1 MTARLSRAFLPAT
14 IPCTGVDLCVYPK
27 TTNITLNTGA
37 DKLKDLEC
45 IRNIID
51 DCDKKLVEV
60 FERRLKAVLD
70 VSEYKKKHKLPIFQ
84 PRREENI
91 LKKVNSY
98 LKHNEFSDGLE
109 LLYQQILKI
118 SKKLQSK
125 YLFPFNIVLIGF
137 MGSGKT
143 SVGTEL
149 SALLE
154 MDYIDT
160 DDIIIEN
167 SGMSI
172 NEIFSAYGETKFR
185 NLETKAM
192 EDLQGLNNTII
203 SCGGG
208 VVLNPKNIDLLKNNG
223 RTVWLKVSPEEV
235 YNRLSGDD
243 NRPLLKDNFTMEKL
257 SQILEDRL
265 PLYENAGDII
275 INTDGK
281 NVQEIAKEIVEE
293 LLDR

>member
-1 MTARLSRAFLPAT
+1 ME
-14 IPCTGVDLCVYPK
+14 
-27 TTNITLNTGA
+27 N
-37 DKLKDLEC
+37 LED

-60 FERRLKAVLD
+60 FEQRLKAVLD
-70 VSEYKKKHKLPIFQ
+70 VLEYKREHKLPIFQ
-84 PRREENI
+84 PEREQDV

-98 LKHNEFSDGLE
+98 LEHDKFSEELE
-109 LLYQQILKI
+109 LLYNQILKI

-149 SALLE
+149 STLLE

-160 DDIIIEN
+160 DDIIVED
-167 SGMSI
+167 SGISI
-172 NEIFSAYGETKFR
+172 NEIFNAYGEAEFR
-185 NLETKAM
+185 KLERKTI
-192 EDLQGLNNTII
+192 EGLGDIKNTII

-208 VVLNPKNIDLLKNNG
+208 VVLDPANIELLRDNG
-223 RTVWLKVSPEEV
+223 KIVWLKVSPGEIL
-235 YNRLSGDD
+235 NRLSNDD
-243 NRPLLKDNFTMEKL
+243 SRPLLKDSFTLKGL
-257 SQILEDRL
+257 SEILKNRL

-275 INTDGK
+275 IDTDKK
-281 NVQEIAKEIVEE
+281 NVREIAKEIIEK
-293 LLDR
+293 LLEC

>member
-1 MTARLSRAFLPAT
+1 M
-14 IPCTGVDLCVYPK
+14 
-27 TTNITLNTGA
+27 
-37 DKLKDLEC
+37 KDLEC

-60 FERRLKAVLD
+60 LERRLKAVLD
-70 VSEYKKKHKLPIFQ
+70 VSENKKRHKLPIYQ
-84 PRREENI
+84 PEREENV

-98 LKHNEFSDGLE
+98 LKYGEFSHELE
-109 LLYQQILKI
+109 LLYQRILKI

-149 SALLE
+149 STLLQ

-160 DDIIIEN
+160 DDIITEN

-172 NEIFSAYGETKFR
+172 NEIFSAYGETRFR
-185 NLETKAM
+185 NLETKAI
-192 EDLQGLNNTII
+192 ESLQDFRNTII

-208 VVLNPKNIDLLKNNG
+208 VVLNPKNVDLLKNNG
-223 RTVWLKVSPEEV
+223 RIVWLKVSPKEV

-275 INTDGK
+275 IDTDGK
-281 NVQEIAKEIVEE
+281 NVQEIAKEIVEG
-293 LLDR
+293 LLDY